1 MESIKNRKTDGYV
14 YDISLD
20 GSVVNALGLCLC
32 CNTDGFNFQEPNTF
46 EYTDEHPY
54 ISNGKGRNSIK
65 GKSYTEIEADVA
77 EFEDIFFTD
86 KSAKYLNRM
95 GLGIDDIL
103 ESSCN
108 YARKNYSDLF
118 PDGKIK
124 MVGNSIK
131 SKKMPVY
138 IEKFINENVKLIL
151 TNKGYEFITN
161 YYSYIDKI
169 YNLKIPLREIASKGK
184 IKKSIEDYKKDCNTL
199 TAAGSK
205 KSRQAWYELIIKDGR
220 KVDLGETV
228 YFINIGKKKGHSD
241 VKRVTHYRTLDNETN
256 EMKEINKELDK
267 QWSAYRKKCKEDGN
281 EIEFKN
287 KLEYA
292 KTIYPNPITEED
304 EILFN
309 CVLLDN
315 DLIEAEGDTFCD
327 DEIEYNVEMYIDK
340 FNKRIKPLLVCFSPD
355 VRDKIL
361 INKPSDKPYIDK
373 NDCEL
378 VSGYPMKPTDQDTYE
393 QLMTMED
400 KEIRFWMSIDEKPPF
415 VDEIGMDWE
424 EIKKDYIKRMDKLK
438 EEGIRQEKEKYNEII
453 EKLTSVDLDKF
464 LSDGK
469 LPKSLSS
476 FLEVRVTDNSIISSK
491 YGVKIGDMHDLIDKK
506 FIDKNFLDK
515 GEVEYERASSSFV
528 RDPEAD
534 KKMDNLADNIT
545 IDDKD
550 DSEETSEDSEE
561 E

>member
-1 MESIKNRKTDGYV
+1 M
-14 YDISLD
+14 
-20 GSVVNALGLCLC
+20 
-32 CNTDGFNFQEPNTF
+32 FNFQMPKEF
-46 EYTDEHPY
+46 RFTDEHPY
-54 ISNGKGRNSIK
+54 VSKGNGRNYPK
-65 GKSYTEIEADVA
+65 GETYTLVDGDVA
-77 EFEDIFFTD
+77 EFEDLFMTND
-86 KSAKYLNRM
+86 RANYLNKM
-95 GLGIDDIL
+95 GLGIDEYAETTLQIL
-103 ESSCN
+103 
-108 YARKNYSDLF
+108 RKTYLDNFGND
-118 PDGKIK
+118 KIK
-124 MVGNSIK
+124 MVGNTLK
-131 SKKMPVY
+131 SKKMAAY
-138 IEKFINENVKLIL
+138 IEKFIDSGVRMLLNNDGFSFLQ
-151 TNKGYEFITN
+151 F

-373 NDCEL
+373 KDCEL
-378 VSGYPMKPTDQDTYE
+378 VAGYPMKPTDQDTYE

-438 EEGIRQEKEKYNEII
+438 EEGIRQEREKYNEII
-453 EKLTSVDLDKF
+453 EKLTSADLDKF

-550 DSEETSEDSEE
+550 DSEETSEDNEE

>member
-1 MESIKNRKTDGYV
+1 M
-14 YDISLD
+14 
-20 GSVVNALGLCLC
+20 
-32 CNTDGFNFQEPNTF
+32 FNFQEPDTF
-46 EYTDEHPY
+46 EFTDEHPY
-54 ISNGKGRNSIK
+54 ISKGKGRNYAK
-65 GKSYTEIEADVA
+65 GKPFTGVYGDLA
-77 EFEDIFFTD
+77 EFEDLYFNQER
-86 KSAKYLNRM
+86 AKYINRC
-95 GLGIDDIL
+95 GIDLDEKIM
-103 ESSCN
+103 SSVN
-108 YARKNYSDLF
+108 YSRKNYSDLF

-340 FNKRIKPLLVCFSPD
+340 FNKRIKPLLVCFSPEI
-355 VRDKIL
+355 RDKIL

-534 KKMDNLADNIT
+534 KKMDNLVDNIT

-550 DSEETSEDSEE
+550 DSEEMSEDNEE